1 MPVPTDDIS
10 QRYLEKAIAEIND
23 LGREIAQEAGAD
35 RAPVLGSGH
44 PQADIFLL
52 KYGPQTAEQHEG
64 VAFFGRA
71 GQAVLKSLQRLHVE
85 PTAIYGTNCLKFAD
99 ADEKQA
105 REWLAREIHIV
116 QPKLIVVMG
125 QDALTCLN
133 AVRFPLAAEVAN
145 QQGSIQKFT
154 PTIDALVTPDLDASL
169 DEAPAKKEFWEAFK
183 AIGPWWSE
191 LPPY

>member
-1 MPVPTDDIS
+1 MPTDDIS

-23 LGREIAQEAGAD
+23 LGREIAQEAGPD
-35 RAPVLGSGH
+35 RPPVLGSGH
-44 PQADIFLL
+44 PQAEIFLL

-99 ADEKQA
+99 ADEEQA

-125 QDALTCLN
+125 QDALSCLN
-133 AVRFPLAAEVAN
+133 AVRFPLAAEVTS

-154 PTIDALVTPDLDASL
+154 PTIDGLVTPDLDASL